1 MNIHGHTRA
10 EPRQAQDE
18 SRQKPMTGGLGKL
31 LGAAALILLGL
42 IVAMEV
48 FRDGDNNFIAPNP
61 PQQTVIE

>member
-1 MNIHGHTRA
+1 
-10 EPRQAQDE
+10 
-18 SRQKPMTGGLGKL
+18 MTGGLGKL

-42 IVAMEV
+42 ITAMEV